1 MTHETAIL
9 PQAIKPRAIK
19 PQTIK
24 YVAKPLVFALALIP
38 LAWVAWTAVA
48 SGLGPTGPLG
58 ANPIEYI
65 NRFLGD
71 WAIRFLL
78 LALAV
83 TPVRGITGWTP
94 LMRFRRMIGLF
105 AFFYASMHLSSYIV
119 LDQFF
124 DWTEIWKDIVKRNYI
139 TVGVVNF
146 VLLASLAATSTK
158 GMIKRL
164 GAKRWTKLH
173 KLVYVAG
180 IAACLH
186 FYMMRKGVQLE
197 PIIYAGIC
205 AVLLA
210 YRVAAHL
217 KKKARAGRAE
227 NPDRAGAGAGH
238 P

>member
-1 MTHETAIL
+1 MTRETAI
-9 PQAIKPRAIK
+9 RW
-19 PQTIK
+19 
-24 YVAKPLVFALALIP
+24 VAKPIVFTAALMP
-38 LAWVAWTAVA
+38 LAWIAWTAVA
-48 SGLGPTGPLG
+48 SGFGPTGPLG

-78 LALAV
+78 MALAV
-83 TPVRGITGWTP
+83 TPVRGITGWTT

-105 AFFYASMHLSSYIV
+105 AFFYVCLHLSSYIG

-124 DWTEIWKDIVKRNYI
+124 DWREIWRDIVKRNYI
-139 TVGVVNF
+139 TVGMVKF

-173 KLVYVAG
+173 KLIYVAG
-180 IAACLH
+180 IAACFH

-197 PIIYAGIC
+197 PIIYAAIC
-205 AVLLA
+205 ALLLG
-210 YRVAAHL
+210 YRVVAYW
-217 KKKARAGRAE
+217 KKKAAARAA
-227 NPDRAGAGAGH
+227 
-238 P
+238 

>member
-1 MTHETAIL
+1 MTRETAI
-9 PQAIKPRAIK
+9 R

-24 YVAKPLVFALALIP
+24 YVAKPLVFASALIP
-38 LAWVAWTAVA
+38 LAWVAWAA
-48 SGLGPTGPLG
+48 ISSGLGPTGPLG

-105 AFFYASMHLSSYIV
+105 AFFYVCLHLSSYIV

-124 DWTEIWKDIVKRNYI
+124 DWAEIWKDIVKRNYI
-139 TVGVVNF
+139 TVGMVNF

-164 GAKRWTKLH
+164 GGKRWTNLH
-173 KLVYVAG
+173 KLIYVSG
-180 IAACLH
+180 IAACIH

-197 PIIYAGIC
+197 PIIYGAIC
-205 AVLLA
+205 AVLLG
-210 YRVAAHL
+210 YRVAVHFR
-217 KKKARAGRAE
+217 KKARAA
-227 NPDRAGAGAGH
+227 
-238 P
+238 